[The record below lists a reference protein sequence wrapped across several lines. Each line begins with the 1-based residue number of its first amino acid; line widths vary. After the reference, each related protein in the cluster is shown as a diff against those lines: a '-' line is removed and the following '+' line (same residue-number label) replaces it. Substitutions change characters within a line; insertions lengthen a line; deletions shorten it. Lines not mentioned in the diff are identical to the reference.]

1 MTAAALILYVV
12 YMAIAFGVRTIMQ
25 LRATGSTGF
34 VGIGGRP
41 GSLPW
46 LAGVLFAIA
55 IVAGF
60 VSPLLV
66 LTGAL
71 GLIDALDA
79 PWLNW
84 LGVALAVAGIALTFA
99 SQAAMGTSW
108 RIGVDE
114 NERTELV
121 TTGPFAH
128 VRNPIFTA
136 MLLAA
141 LGLAL
146 MVPTV
151 WSMAALVAL
160 FVALELQ
167 VRIIEE
173 PYLLAAQGEGYRKYA
188 ARTGRFLPG
197 IGQIAS

>member
-66 LTGAL
+66 LTGTL

-79 PWLNW
+79 PLLNW
-84 LGVALAVAGIALTFA
+84 IGVALAVTGIALTFA

-121 TTGPFAH
+121 TTGPFAR

-151 WSMAALVAL
+151 WSIAALIAL
-160 FVALELQ
+160 LIALELQ
-167 VRIIEE
+167 VRVIEE
-173 PYLLAAQGEGYRKYA
+173 PYLLTAQGEEYREYA
-188 ARTGRFLPG
+188 SRTGRFLPG
-197 IGQIAS
+197 IGRIVA

>member
-1 MTAAALILYVV
+1 MTPAALVLYVA
-12 YMAIAFGVRTIMQ
+12 YLAIAFGVRTIMQ
-25 LRATGSTGF
+25 VRATGSTGF

-46 LAGVLFAIA
+46 LAGVLFAVA

-60 VSPLLV
+60 VGPLLV
-66 LTGAL
+66 LTDTLSLIGAF
-71 GLIDALDA
+71 DSPA
-79 PWLNW
+79 LNW
-84 LGVALAVAGIALTFA
+84 IGVALAVAGIALTFA
-99 SQAAMGTSW
+99 SQTAMGASW

-114 NERTELV
+114 SERTDLV
-121 TTGPFAH
+121 TSGPFARM
-128 VRNPIFTA
+128 RNPIFTA

-151 WSMAALVAL
+151 WSIAALAAL

-173 PYLLAAQGEGYRKYA
+173 PYLLAAQGEEYRSYA

-197 IGQIAS
+197 VGRLPA